1 MRSRNTLVAVLVLTA
16 GLRAEPLPADPVATD
31 DAPPK
36 VSHPIDPI
44 PLDGIHYDLPVLI
57 DDPSSWP
64 TREQPWGDVP
74 YDPNNP
80 DVVYYTM
87 RNDVELPPEVPEP
100 ASLVLAGLALGAVA
114 LRRRRMG
121 V

>member
-16 GLRAEPLPADPVATD
+16 ALRAEPLPTDPVAA

-36 VSHPIDPI
+36 VLHPIDPI
-44 PLDGIHYDLPVLI
+44 PLDGIRYDLPVLI

-64 TREQPWGDVP
+64 TRDHTWGDVP

-87 RNDVELPPEVPEP
+87 RNDVALPPEVPEP